1 MPVFSHITLEG
12 TLSLVGFQMNPPLC
26 EALGNFLS
34 SNRHVSSPFMIRKL
48 VLDDNMLK
56 DADFA
61 NILKGLVDQH
71 RIEYLCYSNNNEIGP
86 LSLV

>member
-1 MPVFSHITLEG
+1 
-12 TLSLVGFQMNPPLC
+12 MNPPLC